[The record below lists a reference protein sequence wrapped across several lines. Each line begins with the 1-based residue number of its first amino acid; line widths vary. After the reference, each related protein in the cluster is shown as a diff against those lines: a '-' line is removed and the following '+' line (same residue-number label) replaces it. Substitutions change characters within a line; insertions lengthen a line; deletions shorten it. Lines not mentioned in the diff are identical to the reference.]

1 MTNKKIAIWGC
12 GDIGHKFIKKYK
24 DKVKIDCII
33 DSKVKNQKLI
43 NIEGTEYSIFNPE
56 YLRTN
61 PVFVIVCIKNS
72 KEQIYSK
79 LKEFGMT
86 MFNDFVPYTEFDEDS
101 IDSEQLKYVKAEK
114 YIEQR
119 RKKRKIAAFYGTC
132 HMAVYKDSLKR
143 IKAFTDEYVIL
154 DLPLISETEAGGY
167 PFLKEK
173 WIWEKCNLVVA
184 NQIFAI
190 NSYGVWDTQKVLDMA
205 VNAKKIIITNAYFEG
220 YFPQWCASR
229 NPEFRQIFAWEDKNI
244 NRMIEQAYSDNEI
257 IARLK
262 DKDFYKE
269 DEITQY
275 FEKNLNVLKKQEQL
289 CDIKMCDYVSL
300 NKNRRILFRSWTHPT
315 DDFFVE
321 LIRRLLN
328 ELKIK
333 GEPEVY
339 IKLNVHEQIIYPS
352 VIKALNIVDYD
363 TFQRTVNP
371 GDITE
376 NLNFEQYIVK
386 YISTKKRLE
395 A

>member
-12 GDIGHKFIKKYK
+12 GDIGHKFIKEYK

-167 PFLKEK
+167 QFLKEK

-205 VNAKKIIITNAYFEG
+205 VNAKKIIITNA
-220 YFPQWCASR
+220 
-229 NPEFRQIFAWEDKNI
+229 
-244 NRMIEQAYSDNEI
+244 
-257 IARLK
+257 
-262 DKDFYKE
+262 
-269 DEITQY
+269 
-275 FEKNLNVLKKQEQL
+275 
-289 CDIKMCDYVSL
+289 
-300 NKNRRILFRSWTHPT
+300 
-315 DDFFVE
+315 
-321 LIRRLLN
+321 
-328 ELKIK
+328 
-333 GEPEVY
+333 
-339 IKLNVHEQIIYPS
+339 
-352 VIKALNIVDYD
+352 
-363 TFQRTVNP
+363 
-371 GDITE
+371 
-376 NLNFEQYIVK
+376 
-386 YISTKKRLE
+386 
-395 A
+395 

>member
-12 GDIGHKFIKKYK
+12 GDIGHKFIKEYK

-229 NPEFRQIFAWEDKNI
+229 NPEFRQIFAWEV
-244 NRMIEQAYSDNEI
+244 
-257 IARLK
+257 K